1 MIFTSVKKYV
11 FTLVIF
17 STLLAIIVVAF
28 NWFINPFNI
37 TNSQTVNFINN
48 DKVTNYE
55 RVFRILNLDIENT
68 DLLVIGSSRAA
79 VYDETLMKDYW
90 KYEKFQNLSISS
102 LRVKEFKDILEHI
115 IENSNV
121 ENIIYIADFFAHNSI
136 FPYERGYINGAI
148 GRDGNWKLWSVGLF
162 SLTAIKES
170 IITLR
175 RSLIQKND
183 NQKSKNRNS
192 REIVKKNTLKDF
204 DRQLISYLKEPSFYS
219 SFKLDKKAILD
230 LGEIIN
236 EFQSK
241 KGKVTII
248 MSPVHAWQIQAIDIA
263 NLFNEF
269 KEWKKLY
276 ALMASY
282 YDIDVWDFSNYNKFS
297 TEQVSNEMNW
307 YNDSS
312 HYSGNFVTII
322 NKCII
327 DNECKLNNKEMDLLG
342 KKIFKGNIDDHLR
355 NLHLRHEE
363 YKKSRLNEIL
373 YLQELNQKAKNN

>member
-17 STLLAIIVVAF
+17 STLLAIIVVSF

-121 ENIIYIADFFAHNSI
+121 ENIIYIADFFAHN
-136 FPYERGYINGAI
+136 YLKDMKEAINGAI

-175 RSLIQKND
+175 RSLI
-183 NQKSKNRNS
+183 
-192 REIVKKNTLKDF
+192 
-204 DRQLISYLKEPSFYS
+204 
-219 SFKLDKKAILD
+219 
-230 LGEIIN
+230 
-236 EFQSK
+236 
-241 KGKVTII
+241 
-248 MSPVHAWQIQAIDIA
+248 H
-263 NLFNEF
+263 
-269 KEWKKLY
+269 
-276 ALMASY
+276 
-282 YDIDVWDFSNYNKFS
+282 
-297 TEQVSNEMNW
+297 
-307 YNDSS
+307 
-312 HYSGNFVTII
+312 
-322 NKCII
+322 
-327 DNECKLNNKEMDLLG
+327 
-342 KKIFKGNIDDHLR
+342 
-355 NLHLRHEE
+355 
-363 YKKSRLNEIL
+363 
-373 YLQELNQKAKNN
+373 